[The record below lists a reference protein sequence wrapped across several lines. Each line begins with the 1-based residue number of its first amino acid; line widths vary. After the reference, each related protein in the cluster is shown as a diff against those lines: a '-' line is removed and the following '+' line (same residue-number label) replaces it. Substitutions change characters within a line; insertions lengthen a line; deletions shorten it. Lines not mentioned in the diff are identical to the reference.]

1 MTHAAALLI
10 VALAARPAAPL
21 QDAQAPA
28 PQPIPVHPD
37 NLPPAP
43 HLDNGE
49 TLWPQEATE
58 GGRTYVLY
66 TPQFESLSGTACA
79 GRAAFSV
86 SAPGTSATYGILR
99 FTAAADNDA
108 PAGLI
113 EISDMVVKDARL
125 SSGRDADAA
134 TVALQKM
141 LLGMHFTVERSVAL
155 ATMAAEA
162 TARASAPALNGQVP
176 PIRVVDRASV
186 LLLLDG
192 PPVLRRID
200 GGVGIAL
207 NTPSLLA
214 YDPASRTWLTRIG
227 ASTWLSAPAYAGP
240 FSATKAPDA
249 AVAQAIAKALPPRH
263 GEAAPSPDP
272 APQHVPQVVVSTTPL
287 CLVSIAGQPDL
298 TQVADGLYAVRNAN
312 CDLFTDSS
320 TGNWWLLASGR
331 WFAASDPMKGPWKRV
346 PAAELPGAFGR
357 IDPHGTWGNVL
368 AAVPGTA
375 SATDALYQ
383 QEVPHVATLD
393 RSKAKASV
401 TTIGGAARFS
411 PIAGTA
417 LLYATNANVP
427 LIECMGGFYAC
438 QDGAWF
444 AAPAASGPWALCD
457 RLPDAIATIPA
468 SAPVYGCTFVRVV
481 DATAETVTFSYT
493 AGYMGGFVDGDVAV
507 YGTGYSV
514 PGTSVPDPDA
524 GTVPGSDATWGDY
537 AGWPATYGWWP
548 SFGYAGWTCGSFP
561 GWVDYSLQPAA
572 MWCAPGWW
580 GPGASFGAGFALGM
594 DWGGAWH
601 WGYHPWGAQA
611 GNSWWA
617 SHWGGA
623 YRRGWSTAARGGN
636 RAAGGGSVDQVSA
649 RWAHAG
655 GVPNDVSA
663 TADGRIAQQRG
674 PVTFVRGEGGWQR
687 DDGRPASPQTPT
699 RSDAASG
706 NGGGFRERDGSAAGA
721 AAARGSTMDRF
732 RPDPNHNF
740 DGSPR
745 GAFARGETN
754 YADRQEGLEP
764 SSPGA
769 QPQPYARGGSW
780 NGGGWDRPDR
790 TPTSAGY
797 GPNGDS
803 YTGWNNGERGYGAS
817 SGYTGARG
825 IVRRPSGGDGY
836 AAFEGGGMS
845 SGYTGGIGYQPRG
858 TGLSS
863 GYTGGLGEDDGST
876 GLRSGY
882 SGGLEGNG
890 MTPGVR
896 SGYSGGGAGLNYSM
910 WGYGMVGGG
919 IPQYTWMGAWPGWGC
934 YGGFYGGYR
943 GGYRGGMSMMRGGGG
958 GRR

>member
-1 MTHAAALLI
+1 MTHATAILLAAAVLLPAATAHAQG
-10 VALAARPAAPL
+10 VPAAGARPALA
-21 QDAQAPA
+21 
-28 PQPIPVHPD
+28 HPD

-43 HLDNGE
+43 QLDNGE
-49 TLWPQEATE
+49 TLWPQEATDA
-58 GGRTYVLY
+58 GRTYVLF
-66 TPQFESLSGTACA
+66 TPQFESIAGTAGA

-86 SAPGTSATYGILR
+86 APAGEAVTYGILR
-99 FTAAADNDA
+99 FTAGIDNDA
-108 PAGLI
+108 AAGLI
-113 EISDMVVKDARL
+113 EVSDLVIKDVRL
-125 SSGRDADAA
+125 SDGSDASAA
-134 TVALQKM
+134 TAALQRM

-155 ATMAAEA
+155 ATME
-162 TARASAPALNGQVP
+162 ASAVAAGAAMGLSRDVPA
-176 PIRVVDRASV
+176 IRVVDRPSV

-192 PPVLRRID
+192 PPVLRRVD
-200 GGVGIAL
+200 RGVGIAV

-214 YDPASRTWLTRIG
+214 YDPGSRTWFTRVG
-227 ASTWLSAPAYAGP
+227 ASTWLSAPKYEGPYAAGR
-240 FSATKAPDA
+240 SPDA
-249 AVAQAIAKALPPRH
+249 PVAAAIAAALPVRH
-263 GEAAPSPDP
+263 ADAAASAEP
-272 APQHVPQVVVSTTPL
+272 APREVPQVVVSTSPL

-298 TQVADGLYAVRNAN
+298 SQAADGLYAVRNAN
-312 CDLFTDSS
+312 CDLFTDSA
-320 TGNWWLLASGR
+320 GGAWWLLSSGR
-331 WFAASDPMKGPWKRV
+331 WFTTTDLLNGPWKRASASGL
-346 PAAELPGAFGR
+346 PAAFAQL
-357 IDPHGTWGNVL
+357 DPHGTWGNVL

-375 SATDALYQ
+375 AATDALYQ
-383 QEVPHVATLD
+383 QAVPHTATLD
-393 RSKAKASV
+393 RSKATLTV
-401 TTIGGAARFS
+401 GTVGGPARFAAIDGS
-411 PIAGTA
+411 A
-417 LLYATNANVP
+417 LRYAANSTVP
-427 LIECMGGFYAC
+427 LIECEGAFYAC

-444 AAPAASGPWALCD
+444 TAPAATGTWTLCD
-457 RLPDAIATIPA
+457 RVPDAIYAMPA

-493 AGYMGGFVDGDVAV
+493 AGYVGGLVDGGIAV
-507 YGTGYSV
+507 YGTGYAT
-514 PGTSVPDPDA
+514 PGLAAADPSAGGVPD
-524 GTVPGSDATWGDY
+524 SDAVWGEY

-548 SFGYAGWTCGSFP
+548 CFGAAGWTCGSFP
-561 GWVDYSLQPAA
+561 GWVDYALQPAPA
-572 MWCAPGWW
+572 WCAPGWW

-601 WGYHPWGAQA
+601 WGYHPWGAQDSNA
-611 GNSWWA
+611 WWA

-623 YRRGWSTAARGGN
+623 YRRGWSAAARGGN
-636 RAAGGGSVDQVSA
+636 RAAGGGSVDPVST

-655 GVPNDVSA
+655 GVANDVSA
-663 TADGRIAQQRG
+663 TSDGRVAQQRG
-674 PVTFVRGEGGWQR
+674 ATSYTRSAGGWQR
-687 DDGRPASPQTPT
+687 SAGNDGAQGGGRPT
-699 RSDAASG
+699 SG
-706 NGGGFRERDGSAAGA
+706 EGFRERDGSAAGA
-721 AAARGSTMDRF
+721 AAARETTMDRF

-754 YADRQEGLEP
+754 YADRREGLEP

-769 QPQPYARGGSW
+769 PPQPYARGGSW

-790 TPTSAGY
+790 APTGAGY

-803 YTGWNNGERGYGAS
+803 YSGWNNGERGYGAT

-836 AAFEGGGMS
+836 SAFEGGGIS

-863 GYTGGLGEDDGST
+863 GYTGGLGEDNGST

-896 SGYSGGGAGLNYSM
+896 SGYSGGGTSLNYSM

-919 IPQYTWMGAWPGWGC
+919 VPQYTWMGAWPGWGC
-934 YGGFYGGYR
+934 YGGYYGGYR
-943 GGYRGGMSMMRGGGG
+943 GGYRGGMPMMRGGGG